1 MSSVSLLISPNDQPV
16 ATTEPQ
22 REASLQQFKGMW
34 PTKVLQLPSGIF
46 VKGKL
51 SITSAAATTLAAL
64 HLQYKQRKA
73 QRPIL
78 DDDGDPI
85 PRDKT
90 AIVWVRRERLMELT
104 GLSLRSVATAIRTLH
119 EAKFIRAVV
128 RDKGGPDGG
137 SIIGG
142 YELWGTR
149 KDAPP
154 GPLAYPGKG
163 TNVLLGNGVTYF
175 NVPIEVVEMT
185 DKHFSLAAMEGSEV
199 KLYLAAAWWAATRK
213 ATPLEL
219 ATRKDLVFNTRTA
232 RLRPASSLAV
242 PAYRKAMLGL
252 QAKGLIYMSIG
263 DSATENALT
272 LCDPKTGEPYYASD
286 KLSDWEED
294 DPANYFKVS
303 KGGRSSRVVLNG
315 TPEQMRALLRQSVPA
330 SDPFI
335 GRPDGEVMIL
345 CPFHGEQTPS
355 CSVSPRGFWHCFGC
369 GRRGT
374 LSKLIAEL
382 TECSPAEVIHKTAA
396 ATGQTVVYHPPD
408 SKATIYPYFDEYGL
422 KKQVLRYPNHADGRK
437 HIVQRRPASTGGEW
451 IWDTKGVPPLL
462 YNFALMGG
470 NDVVIVE
477 GERDAATVTSALPL
491 DLNPEHEYYN
501 TRLLVGVTSGGADS
515 WNAILVKYF
524 DRYRPNSITVATDDD
539 EPGRKY
545 AEDIMASLDD
555 AGIKYRLVTF
565 AGIDG
570 VKDASD
576 FAEKFGPNAL
586 GWFLMP
592 ELGPPMI
599 GPKYMPWLADGY
611 VWPNGIIEAEITI

>member
-85 PRDKT
+85 PTDKT
-90 AIVWVRRERLMELT
+90 AIVWIRRERLMELT
-104 GLSLRSVATAIRTLH
+104 GLCLRSVATAIRTLH

-142 YELWGTR
+142 YELWGAR

-272 LCDPKTGEPYYASD
+272 LCDPKTGEPYHASD

-294 DPANYFKVS
+294 DPANYSTVS
-303 KGGRSSRVVLNG
+303 KGGRSRRVVLNG

-396 ATGQTVVYHPPD
+396 ATGQTVVYRPPD
-408 SKATIYPYFDEYGL
+408 SKATIYPYFDLYGL
-422 KKQVLRYPNHADGRK
+422 KKQVLRYDDYADGRK
-437 HIVQRRPASTGGEW
+437 HIAQRRPVPGGGDW
-451 IWDTKGVPPLL
+451 SYDTKGVPPLL
-462 YNFALMGG
+462 YNFPLIGG

-491 DLNPEHEYYN
+491 DLRRDFYD
-501 TRLLVGVTSGGADS
+501 TRLLVGVTSGGAQS
-515 WNAILVKYF
+515 WHPSLVKF
-524 DRYRPNSITVATDDD
+524 LHGANSITVATDDD
-539 EPGRKY
+539 EQGRKF
-545 AEDIMASLDD
+545 AEEIMASLDD
-555 AGIKYRLVTF
+555 ARIEYRLVTF

-576 FAEKFGPNAL
+576 FVDKFGPNAL

-599 GPKYMPWLADGY
+599 GPKYMPWLADDY
-611 VWPNGIIEAEITI
+611 VRRGDLIDAEITI